1 MSEKSVCYIVRRDK
15 MRKKPICYMVAPKDF
30 LFALRCFYVSNRN
43 SAIMWLKR
51 YGKENETYIISA
63 VYEMKFWPDRFP
75 GGAGILREVWVSNR
89 YVYFLNELGKPEYSA
104 ECKQTCKYAT
114 RNN

>member
-1 MSEKSVCYIVRRDK
+1 MSEKTVCYTVRRDK

-30 LFALRCFYVSNRN
+30 AFALRCFYVSNRN

-75 GGAGILREVWVSNR
+75 GGAGILREVFVSNGH
-89 YVYFLNELGKPEYSA
+89 VYDGNGDILGACIEPHRMCVYGK
-104 ECKQTCKYAT
+104 